1 MCHFLAP
8 AGQLEMVHENF
19 MHISFA
25 VCAVHMRQ
33 ILWENRRKP
42 QRSGWSSEFCIDIFR
57 QYVHSIRT
65 YDALCSAPQN
75 GRTQER

>member
-1 MCHFLAP
+1 
-8 AGQLEMVHENF
+8 
-19 MHISFA
+19 MHILLA

-42 QRSGWSSEFCIDIFR
+42 QRSRWPPEFCIDIFR
-57 QYVHSIRT
+57 QYVYSIKT
-65 YDALCSAPQN
+65 YDALCSASQN